1 MHAPSVGEGLQA
13 RPVMH
18 ALRAAHPSWQFA
30 YTYFSPSAQAFA
42 PSIGAEIC
50 DYLPFDRAADADRL
64 LDALRPSALVFAK
77 LDVWPVLVARAQA
90 KHVPVALI
98 SGTLAEQSGRL
109 GWWSQQLVRDAYA
122 ALNAVGAIDASHA
135 DRLQS
140 LGVSASS
147 IAVTGDTRFDQV
159 AARAAAVDHNA
170 PLLTA
175 LTSPRATVV
184 AGSTW
189 PADEVV
195 LLPAWERTVAAA
207 AAQSTDRQARPR
219 LIIAPH
225 EPTASHCEPIVQWA
239 TTQGLSLARLS
250 EISATPTDADVILV
264 DRVGVLGD
272 LYALATVAF
281 VGGGFHRAG
290 LHSVIEP
297 AAFGVPVVFGPR
309 HQASR
314 EAQVLLDVGGAS
326 AVTDSTALTAQFTRW
341 LNDHQARAHASR
353 AARDAVERE
362 TGATARSV
370 ALISAL
376 IADEG

>member
-1 MHAPSVGEGLQA
+1 
-13 RPVMH
+13 MH
-18 ALRAAHPSWQFA
+18 ALRAAHPTWQFA

-42 PSIGAEIC
+42 PSIGADIC
-50 DYLPFDRAADADRL
+50 DYLPFDRAVDADRL
-64 LDALRPSALVFAK
+64 LDALRPSVLVFAK

-90 KHVPVALI
+90 KNVPVALI

-109 GWWSQQLVRDAYA
+109 GWWSQQLVHDAYA

-140 LGVSASS
+140 LGVAASA
-147 IAVTGDTRFDQV
+147 IEVTGDTRFDQV
-159 AARAAAVDHNA
+159 AARAAAVDRSA

-175 LTSPRATVV
+175 LASPRPTMV

-195 LLPAWERTVAAA
+195 LLPAWERIVAAA
-207 AAQSTDRQARPR
+207 AAQSTERHARPR

-239 TTQGLSLARLS
+239 ATKGLSLARLS
-250 EISATPTDADVILV
+250 EISSTSTDADVILV

-314 EAQVLLDVGGAS
+314 EAHVLLDVGGA
-326 AVTDSTALTAQFTRW
+326 AAATGSTALTTQLTRW

-353 AARDAVERE
+353 AARHAVERE

-370 ALISAL
+370 ALISEL
-376 IADEG
+376 VAD